1 LVLPFGLGY
10 LDLFIQILIF
20 INITLAI
27 FNLIPI
33 PPLDGS
39 RLLIL
44 VTPPKYEYILSWLE
58 RFGFMII
65 IIIIAFTPLIDL
77 VVGPITMFFFNLFL

>member
-1 LVLPFGLGY
+1 
-10 LDLFIQILIF
+10 
-20 INITLAI
+20 
-27 FNLIPI
+27 
-33 PPLDGS
+33 
-39 RLLIL
+39 LIL